1 MSSQLESLKNLMERE
16 GTVQKVSGAQPL
28 LLAGNVWF
36 VRSGAVNVFAVQ
48 ITDGK
53 SAGPRHHVLRAEAG
67 QVLFDVTAA
76 SVGGLELIAVGIPDT
91 ELIGVPHS
99 RFGELSTGPH
109 IEVIASLIDVWVTE
123 LSSAVTPHVSLGL
136 SRYFEDGDELHLSA
150 GENARPDQN
159 VLWIRHLKGLSS
171 FTSFDESRLVAENGF
186 FPVSP
191 HCWLQALEDSDLV
204 ALGTKAVLQNR
215 HCWAGLEHFHQV
227 VLRSLHST
235 ISRSAPDDLSRVKKR
250 AWADDLIFEKA
261 YRRLADFFNEEAEHS
276 FAAGDGNEAVLST
289 CQLVGNAE
297 GIKIISPQGKRVRG
311 LRELIGRIA
320 QASQVRMRIVNL
332 HDGWWKKDC
341 GPLLAFMRQDMR
353 PVALL
358 PRSSGGYVLHD
369 LSAKETTRMTSS
381 VAVKLDRVAYTF
393 YRPFPNLMLKAHGL
407 LKFGLYNCRGEIVTA
422 TLLGT
427 LCGILALLPP
437 IVTRIIFDEVIPAS
451 ERKQLTQIVLALI
464 VCACAVAIFRTIQ
477 SIAILRLQTKMD
489 GSIQSAI
496 WDRLLRLPVT
506 FFRRYATGDLVTR
519 ALGVSTIRRIFTG
532 AAISAIFNSFFSIF
546 SLGLLF
552 YYDSHLALL
561 ACGLTIVTLLVGFL
575 TIYKQLKYQRE
586 LYDTQGKISGMVLQ
600 LVTGI
605 SKLRVAAAEARAF
618 AKWANAFVEQ
628 RKLSLKIRTIDNRL
642 IVFNTIFPIFTFIAF
657 FTAIGFFR
665 TSPLSTGT
673 FLGFST
679 AFGFLLGAISEMN
692 MALIPVSS
700 AIPIF
705 DRLRPIIETLPEVN
719 TTRTSPGD
727 LSGEIEIVHLFFRY
741 HRGAPLVLNDISMHI
756 KAGEF
761 IAFVGPSGSG
771 KSTIFRLLLGF
782 EQPESGT
789 IYYDGRDLAGL
800 DVEAIRR
807 QLGVVL
813 QNHKLIPG
821 SLFTN
826 IAGEFPLT
834 EAEAWEAVRMAG
846 LEEDVKQM
854 PMGLH
859 TIINEGANTFSGGQ
873 RQRIA
878 IARAIATKPKVF
890 LFDEAT
896 SALDN
901 QTQAIV
907 SENLEKLHTTRIVIA
922 HRLSTIKN
930 ADRILV
936 FDQGRVVQI
945 GSFDELYEQPGIF
958 KDLINRQLF

>member
-1 MSSQLESLKNLMERE
+1 MSSQLESLEHLMERE
-16 GTVQKVSGAQPL
+16 GTVRKVGGTQTL

-36 VRSGAVNVFAVQ
+36 IRSGVVNVFAVH
-48 ITDGK
+48 ITDEEP
-53 SAGPRHHVLRAEAG
+53 AGPRRQVLRAEAG
-67 QVLFDVTAA
+67 RLLLDVTPARLGDLGLVA
-76 SVGGLELIAVGIPDT
+76 VGVPDAELIC
-91 ELIGVPHS
+91 VPHS
-99 RFGELSTGPH
+99 RFEELSKGPH
-109 IEVIASLIDVWVTE
+109 LEAIAPLIDAWVTE
-123 LSSAVTPHVSLGL
+123 LSLAVAPRPPLGL
-136 SRYFEDGDELHLSA
+136 SKYLEDGKDLRLSA
-150 GENARPDQN
+150 GENAGSNQI
-159 VLWIRHLKGLSS
+159 VLWVRHLKGLSS

-191 HCWLQALEDSDLV
+191 RCWLQALEDSHVV
-204 ALGTKAVLQNR
+204 ALGTRAVLQER
-215 HCWAGLEHFHQV
+215 HCWAGLEHFHRV
-227 VLRSLHST
+227 VLQGLHSAL
-235 ISRSAPDDLSRVKKR
+235 SRSATDDVSRVKKR
-250 AWADDLIFEKA
+250 ARGDDLILEKA
-261 YRRLADFFNEEAEHS
+261 YRRLANFFNDEAERPFS
-276 FAAGDGNEAVLST
+276 AGDENEAVLST
-289 CQLVGNAE
+289 CQLVGNAQ
-297 GIKIISPQGKRVRG
+297 GIKLIPPQDKRARG
-311 LRELIGRIA
+311 LGELIGRIA

-341 GPLLAFMRQDMR
+341 GALLAFMRHDMR

-369 LSAKETTRMTSS
+369 LSAKETARMTPS
-381 VAVKLDRVAYTF
+381 VAAKLDRVAYTF
-393 YRPFPNLMLKAHGL
+393 YRPFPNLMLKARGL
-407 LKFGLYNCRGEIVTA
+407 LKFGLYNCRKEIVAA
-422 TLLGT
+422 TLMGI
-427 LCGILALLPP
+427 LCGVLALLPP

-451 ERKQLTQIVLALI
+451 ERRQLTQIVLALL
-464 VCACAVAIFRTIQ
+464 VCACAVAVFRTIQ
-477 SIAILRLQTKMD
+477 SIALLRIQTKMD
-489 GSIQSAI
+489 ASIQSAI

-506 FFRRYATGDLVTR
+506 FFRRYVTGDLVTR

-532 AAISAIFNSFFSIF
+532 AAISAIFSSFFSVF

-561 ACGLTIVTLLVGFL
+561 AVGLTTVTLLVSIL
-575 TIYKQLKYQRE
+575 TICKQLKYQRE
-586 LYDTQGKISGMVLQ
+586 LQDTQGKISGLVLQ
-600 LVTGI
+600 LITGI

-628 RKLSLKIRTIDNRL
+628 RRLSLKIRTIDNRL
-642 IVFNTIFPIFTFIAF
+642 IVFNTIFPTFTFIVF
-657 FTAIGFFR
+657 FAAIGFFR

-692 MALIPVSS
+692 MALLPVSS

-719 TTRTSPGD
+719 ATKTSPGE
-727 LSGEIEIVHLFFRY
+727 LTGEIEIVHLFFRY
-741 HRGAPLVLNDISMHI
+741 HRGAPLVLNDVSMHI

-761 IAFVGPSGSG
+761 IAFVGASGSG

-826 IAGEFPLT
+826 IAGEFALT
-834 EAEAWEAVRMAG
+834 EAEAWEAVRIAA

-878 IARAIATKPKVF
+878 IARAIATRPKVF

-907 SENLEKLHTTRIVIA
+907 SDNLEKLHTTRIVIA

-936 FDQGRVVQI
+936 FDQGRVVQA
-945 GSFDELYEQPGIF
+945 GSFDELYEQRGIF